1 MGHKKVAY
9 CIGKK
14 GDVYRLL
21 TSDGRDIFVNEMD
34 LQSWINYKGLEVK
47 NLDMDWLG
55 NIKRKKEVQIPED
68 WIQKFKER
76 KKG

>member
-1 MGHKKVAY
+1 MDHKKIVY

-21 TSDGRDIFVNEMD
+21 LPDGRDVYLSELD
-34 LQSWINYKGLEVK
+34 LQQWINYKDLEVK

-76 KKG
+76 NK

>member
-1 MGHKKVAY
+1 MGNKKVAY

-21 TSDGRDIFVNEMD
+21 ASDGRDIFVNEMD
-34 LQSWINYKGLEVK
+34 LQSWINYRDLEVK

-55 NIKRKKEVQIPED
+55 NITRKKEVQIPED

-76 KKG
+76 NK